1 MRTILVLLAGSVA
14 CFAQAADWMAMG
26 KGGSVRSRDGHM
38 LFAYDLQPGRMSM
51 AVRPA
56 PGDLAGMQRLR
67 FRVRASADMPVA
79 LLLSER
85 RPGGANYNAIF
96 WAPANAWQEVEL
108 TPADFSV
115 SDGRSDP
122 PDPDGKLDLDQVEG
136 MGVFDLAQFFLNQP
150 DNPEVPVAI
159 DRPTGSR
166 TLELEGLEVV
176 RGAPAAVRRSID
188 DFDRGFITWITTGG
202 MKLRLAPKPNP
213 LDLPALEATASAA
226 GGRFGLLVR
235 RVANLDLARA
245 ARLTFDVASE
255 NETTLVVSLE
265 TKSGKRFNQ
274 TVYPPGKREVFH
286 VRLKLADFEGDGEFD
301 PVQWKSLAIAD
312 ASGEPNTL
320 WLAHV
325 AVE

>member
-51 AVRPA
+51 AVRRA

-67 FRVRASADMPVA
+67 FRVKASADMPVA

-85 RPGGANYNAIF
+85 KPDGANYSAIF

-115 SDGRSDP
+115 SDGRNDP

-150 DNPEVPVAI
+150 DNPEAPVAI

-166 TLELEGLEVV
+166 TLELDGLEVV

-188 DFDRGFITWITTGG
+188 DFDRGFIPWITTGG

-235 RVANLDLARA
+235 RVASLDLARA

-286 VRLKLADFEGDGEFD
+286 VSLKLADFEGDGEFD